1 METET
6 LGLYVSFICGKIRY
20 TDEPKECAVKM
31 TEISFLCGEVVLAAT
46 WLLLRA
52 AVWIRQ
58 KRIDWTR
65 ELKLLVMYINLAVIL
80 RFSFFPFSRA
90 DGTVQPLVFDKADVF
105 PFRVNLIPFFN
116 ILDYDSKRDL
126 LLNIIG
132 NVGMFIPSGI
142 VLPILYRNLDCL
154 RKVVLAGACMSLCI
168 ELLQLP
174 FRVRASDIDDL
185 ILNTLGV
192 IIGYGL
198 YAAITT
204 LIRHV
209 KNNARIQ

>member
-1 METET
+1 
-6 LGLYVSFICGKIRY
+6 
-20 TDEPKECAVKM
+20 M

-80 RFSFFPFSRA
+80 RFAFFPFSRA

-105 PFRVNLIPFFN
+105 PFRVNLLPFFN

-142 VLPILYRNLDCL
+142 VLPILYRNLDSF
-154 RKVVLAGACMSLCI
+154 RKVVLAGAGISLCI

-198 YAAITT
+198 YALVRT

-209 KNNARIQ
+209 KNNVRIQ